1 MIGARLQEALG
12 RRYFF
17 VDVVGKVAQD
27 ADAVLHRLIGR
38 QAAFNFGGG
47 EDNAL
52 MDDSFTLMTFF
63 VKAAFR

>member
-1 MIGARLQEALG
+1 M
-12 RRYFF
+12 
-17 VDVVGKVAQD
+17 VGEVAQD

-38 QAAFNFGGG
+38 QTAFNFSGG

-63 VKAAFR
+63 VTAAFR